1 MKKYKPTTPGRRG
14 MTKIESPQLNKKK
27 PEKGLI
33 SILKKR
39 GGRNLQ
45 GRITIRHRGGG
56 AKRMYRHIDF
66 SQEKINIPAKVVA
79 LEYDPNRSAFI
90 ALLEYEDKEKRYILA
105 PQGLK
110 VDDTIVISEKGE
122 FKPGNRM
129 KLKNIPIGTLV
140 YNIEFEPGK
149 GGLIVKGAGTTARV
163 LAQEGGYTHLVLPS
177 SEIRK
182 VSMECFASIGMVSN
196 PEYKYVKIGKAGR
209 SRYKDRR
216 PHVRGSAM
224 NPVDH
229 PHGGGEGR
237 TGIGMKHPKTP
248 WGKPALGVKTRK
260 KKWTDKLIIK
270 RRKKKKKT

>member
-1 MKKYKPTTPGRRG
+1 MKKYKPITPGRRG

-33 SILKKR
+33 SALKKR

-90 ALLEYEDKEKRYILA
+90 ALLEYEDKDKRYILA

-110 VDDTIVISEKGE
+110 VNDTVVISEKGE

-140 YNIEFEPGK
+140 YNIEFEPNK

-260 KKWTDKLIIK
+260 RKWTDKLIIT
-270 RRKKKKKT
+270 RRKKKKKK